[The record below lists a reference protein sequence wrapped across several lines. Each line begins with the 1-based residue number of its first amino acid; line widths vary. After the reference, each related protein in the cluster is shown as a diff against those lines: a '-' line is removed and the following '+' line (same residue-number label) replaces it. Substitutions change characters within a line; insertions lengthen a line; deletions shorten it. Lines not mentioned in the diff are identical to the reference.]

1 MTSLRSNRQMLKRL
15 ASLPTASGG
24 LSRLAANRVRRAR
37 AKLEPLLSRVGLTID
52 MIENPDQRID
62 ARKQIAFLEI
72 AAEALHDKFLG
83 FSLAEDFDCKEL
95 GLLYYV
101 MASSETLGG
110 ALERAS
116 RYSRI
121 TNEAIVLEY
130 RAIPEPALRLSY
142 SGIPRHADLQQIEF
156 CILAMVRVS
165 RLLSGRQF
173 SPKRISCMH
182 SRTEGISKFARFL
195 GNNIEF
201 GRDSDEIVYPA
212 GSPDWALVNADP
224 RLNKILLKVC
234 DESLNARKSN
244 IGSFRITVENVIA
257 PLLPHGQAHA
267 HAVATK
273 LGMSERTLA
282 RRLAEEDVTFI
293 EVLQQLKASLAIRY
307 LEDDRMPIS
316 RIAWLLGFE
325 DASSFS
331 HACRRW
337 TGKSPREIRHFDTAA
352 T

>member
-1 MTSLRSNRQMLKRL
+1 MLKRL

-24 LSRLAANRVRRAR
+24 LSRLAATRVRRAHT
-37 AKLEPLLSRVGLTID
+37 KLKPLLSRAGLTID
-52 MIENPDQRID
+52 MIEDPDQRID

-72 AAEALHDKFLG
+72 AAEALHDKFFG

-101 MASSETLGG
+101 MASSETLGA

-182 SRTEGISKFARFL
+182 SRTGGFR
-195 GNNIEF
+195 N
-201 GRDSDEIVYPA
+201 
-212 GSPDWALVNADP
+212 
-224 RLNKILLKVC
+224 
-234 DESLNARKSN
+234 SL
-244 IGSFRITVENVIA
+244 
-257 PLLPHGQAHA
+257 
-267 HAVATK
+267 
-273 LGMSERTLA
+273 
-282 RRLAEEDVTFI
+282 
-293 EVLQQLKASLAIRY
+293 ASL
-307 LEDDRMPIS
+307 ETTS
-316 RIAWLLGFE
+316 SLG
-325 DASSFS
+325 A
-331 HACRRW
+331 
-337 TGKSPREIRHFDTAA
+337 TA
-352 T
+352 TR

>member
-1 MTSLRSNRQMLKRL
+1 MLKRL

-37 AKLEPLLSRVGLTID
+37 AKLKPLLSRVRLTID
-52 MIENPDQRID
+52 MIDQRID

-72 AAEALHDKFLG
+72 AAEALHDKFFG
-83 FSLAEDFDCKEL
+83 FSLAEDFNCKEF

-173 SPKRISCMH
+173 SPKRISCMR

-195 GNNIEF
+195 GNNIEL
-201 GRDSDEIVYPA
+201 GGDSDEIVYPA
-212 GSPDWALVNADP
+212 GSPDWALRP
-224 RLNKILLKVC
+224 RGNKQDRHTFQVRSALISCRLV
-234 DESLNARKSN
+234 
-244 IGSFRITVENVIA
+244 
-257 PLLPHGQAHA
+257 PLSVWSPF
-267 HAVATK
+267 
-273 LGMSERTLA
+273 TLA
-282 RRLAEEDVTFI
+282 AKWKASRFPTKFLAENHKYFLGRQFI
-293 EVLQQLKASLAIRY
+293 SQ
-307 LEDDRMPIS
+307 
-316 RIAWLLGFE
+316 
-325 DASSFS
+325 
-331 HACRRW
+331 
-337 TGKSPREIRHFDTAA
+337 
-352 T
+352 

>member
-1 MTSLRSNRQMLKRL
+1 MLKRL

-72 AAEALHDKFLG
+72 AAEALHDKFFG

-101 MASSETLGG
+101 MASSDTLGD
-110 ALERAS
+110 ALKRAS

-121 TNEAIVLEY
+121 TNEAIVLQYLEA
-130 RAIPEPALRLSY
+130 REPKLRLRY
-142 SGIPRHADLQQIEF
+142 SGIPRHADRQQIEF

-165 RLLSGRQF
+165 RLLSGRQLL
-173 SPKRISCMH
+173 PKRISCMH

-201 GRDSDEIVYPA
+201 GGDSDEIVYPA
-212 GSPDWALVNADP
+212 DSPDWALVNADP

-234 DESLNARKSN
+234 DESLNARKSGT
-244 IGSFRITVENVIA
+244 GSFRITVENCYC
-257 PLLPHGQAHA
+257 PLASPWPSAC
-267 HAVATK
+267 
-273 LGMSERTLA
+273 A
-282 RRLAEEDVTFI
+282 RRRH
-293 EVLQQLKASLAIRY
+293 KAGN
-307 LEDDRMPIS
+307 E
-316 RIAWLLGFE
+316 
-325 DASSFS
+325 
-331 HACRRW
+331 
-337 TGKSPREIRHFDTAA
+337 
-352 T
+352 